1 MYKRLLAGLLA
12 VTVTMTGISFPDS
25 VFAAQD
31 DTAVVQEEEV
41 VTESC
46 EVTESE
52 EAEDQEETETESEDA
67 EIEET
72 EIKENEIVQSE
83 TENDTD
89 TTETEE
95 ETVEAEVSETE
106 EQTEAIK
113 SDISVEGTDS
123 AGVLLAE
130 ELANVATQQEENNG
144 CNVFSIDVS
153 ENTATVYFETT
164 QDATL
169 VVAVYDETGN
179 QMLACGKKE
188 VTHEETLTV
197 VDIDT
202 GTMPQYFLVRGYL
215 IETETLRPICT
226 LYESSMYTQEMQEFL
241 SKTTDDFDDEKVLN
255 LDNDTTNNFAV
266 YGDDTI
272 IIPESSQKNQVVSVD
287 DTNRVY
293 VIENADETVTS
304 LKEGDIFA
312 HEYGDGN
319 VLIVKVSSIK
329 TDGTTVTITGAD
341 TSAEEVFDYVKVDS
355 TAGLSTAEVDDSNL
369 EDGVTYEG
377 LEDMSE
383 DDDIQTYALV
393 DGNASASMGISMK
406 INLWTP
412 GEKER
417 VKITGDVSL
426 KMTTSIKVYI
436 ATNYQYFE
444 FRMDYKAKLGI
455 GISGK
460 GRLRDTKFPQIVLR
474 PLPAIRVGYNP
485 SLELSADVKC
495 EFSGMIKGTVG
506 MAVSSDDTEIKS
518 FDSTPKVDADLEL
531 EGTIFFGFSFE
542 PEISAEI
549 VKVKL
554 ASASL
559 EGKIGAESVS
569 KASLVGKKDDTIHDC
584 EHCIQGEIFA
594 KGSVSIKVKL
604 LKLEF
609 KYDML
614 EMKVKVGDWYWSVG
628 KGHAFTTCPYFK
640 YKITV
645 ATVDDSGKVFPGS
658 KIEGDF
664 SVITGQGT
672 LANAQFIKTGE
683 DGKAIGYLPEGDY
696 KLKISADG
704 YKTVTKKIKVKK
716 DKATNSMRVVLR
728 KNGDDNGSGVEIINP
743 DLNIID
749 DSSILKLNF
758 FNTGVISTNGNLYMW
773 GNNTNG
779 QLGNGTNQNSSV
791 PVNILNN
798 VNEFAC
804 VKSDSL
810 GVISKEH
817 FLYTWGK
824 NEYGQLGNGTMENSS
839 IPVKIIENVKKANV
853 GSDSSYA
860 ITQNGSLYTW
870 GKNEYGQLG
879 NGTMENSNI
888 PVKIIE
894 NVKKANVG
902 SDSSYAITQ
911 NGSLYTWGKNEYG
924 QLGNGTMENS
934 NIPVKI
940 IENVKKA
947 NVGSD
952 SSYAITQNGS
962 LYTWGKNEYGQLG
975 NGTIDNSYFPIKVLD
990 NVIMAEVGDGYSA
1003 AITKDGSL
1011 YTWGRNEYGQ
1021 LGNGTTE
1028 NSNVPVKVMNNVAIV
1043 KIHDYSYVSAIT
1055 KIGQLYM
1062 WGMNKDGRLGNG
1074 TANNSS
1080 IPTKIL
1086 DHVIYMK
1093 SVERRCAAITTNG
1106 QLYMWGW
1113 NLSGQ
1118 IGTGSTS
1125 SSYVPIKIMDNVV
1138 SIDLGTVHSGAVTR
1152 NGDLYIWGHNYYG
1165 DIGDGTTEDRYTPT
1179 KITIPGGV
1187 ALPSDLTSTI
1197 SAQSEESS
1205 SDSVPVLTAVPD
1217 STQPVSEFESTDQ
1230 SEEFEEEA
1238 VSVFKAD
1245 ATEIDTATGAQTAS
1259 FKNLTPND
1267 TYNFYVARSLTAD
1280 DLLASD
1286 NILDIRQ
1293 AVAGEGGRMSVTYQP
1308 RETDDNAVIFVV
1320 GSTPKD
1326 LSGAQITIGDT
1337 TYNGTAKSVT
1347 ATVVCDGK
1355 TLVEGR
1361 DYLVT
1366 GGFEITGA
1374 GTYTLTIIG
1383 TGTYTGTASAAY
1395 TVTCQHSYTESI
1407 TKQPTCTESGIKTFT
1422 CSICGDSQ
1430 TEEIPAAGH
1439 SFSADWTID
1448 EEATCAK
1455 EGSKSHHCSV
1465 CAAVTDITAIPKTAH
1480 TYQNKKV
1487 TKRATTSKN
1496 GTFSAVCSV
1505 CGAEQTETI
1514 YAAKTIKLS
1523 KTSMTYNGKNQ
1534 KPSVT
1539 ILDANK
1545 NKLKSGTDYKVTY
1558 PKKSKNVGRYTVTIT
1573 LKGSYSGT
1581 VKKTFTIL
1589 PKNTAISKL
1598 TASKNTVTVKWKKQ
1612 TKQTAGYEIQYSTSS
1627 KFTKKTTKT
1636 VKVAKNSTTSKKITK
1651 LKAKKKYYVR
1661 IRTYQTAKV
1670 GKKTTKIYSGWSKAK
1685 MVTTRKS

>member
-31 DTAVVQEEEV
+31 DTAVIQEEKTG
-41 VTESC
+41 TESS
-46 EVTESE
+46 EVTESGETE
-52 EAEDQEETETESEDA
+52 ESEENLTEKTGSDGTETESD
-67 EIEET
+67 EIQAA
-72 EIKENEIVQSE
+72 EIVQTE
-83 TENDTD
+83 TDNEADI
-89 TTETEE
+89 TETEE
-95 ETVEAEVSETE
+95 AEELETE
-106 EQTEAIK
+106 DQTDVIK

-123 AGVLLAE
+123 AGTLLAE

-144 CNVFSIDVS
+144 CNVFSIDIS

-169 VVAVYDETGN
+169 VVAVYDEKGN

-188 VTHEETLTV
+188 VTHEETLTI

-226 LYESSMYTQEMQEFL
+226 EYESSMYTQEMQEFL
-241 SKTTDDFDDEKVLN
+241 SKTTDDFDEEKVLN
-255 LDNDTTNNFAV
+255 LDEDTTNNFAV
-266 YGDDTI
+266 YNDDTI
-272 IIPESSQKNQVVSVD
+272 IIPESAHSNQVVSVD
-287 DTNRVY
+287 NTNRVY

-304 LKEGDIFA
+304 LQEGDIFS
-312 HEYGDGN
+312 HEYGDGD
-319 VLIVKVSSIK
+319 VLIVKVASIK

-355 TAGLSTAEVDDSNL
+355 AAGLGTAEIDDSNL

-377 LEDMSE
+377 LADMSD
-383 DDDIQTYALV
+383 DDDIETYALV
-393 DGNASASMGISMK
+393 DGDVSASTGMSMK
-406 INLWTP
+406 INLWTS
-412 GEKER
+412 GEKEK

-460 GRLRDTKFPQIVLR
+460 ILDISLKLPSIQIK
-474 PLPAIRVGYNP
+474 PLPVIKIGYNP
-485 SLELSADVKC
+485 SFEFNADVKC
-495 EFSGMIKGTVG
+495 EFSGTIKGTIG

-518 FDSTPKVDADLEL
+518 LDSTPKVDADLEL
-531 EGTIFFGFSFE
+531 EGTIFIGFSFE

-559 EGKIGAESVS
+559 EGKIGFESVS
-569 KASLVGKKDDTIHDC
+569 KASLVGATDDTIHDC

-594 KGSVSIKVKL
+594 KGGVSIKVKL

-614 EMKVKVGDWYWSVG
+614 DMKVKAGDWYWSVG
-628 KGHAFTTCPYFK
+628 KNFGFTTCPYFK

-645 ATVDDSGKVFPGS
+645 ATVDGSGKVLPDS
-658 KIEGDF
+658 RVDGDF
-664 SVITGQGT
+664 SVITEQGT

-683 DGKAIGYLPEGDY
+683 DGKAVGYLPEGNY

-704 YKTVTKKIKVKK
+704 YKTVTKKITVKK
-716 DKATNSMRVVLR
+716 DKATNCLRVVM
-728 KNGDDNGSGVEIINP
+728 KKSGDAGSNSENQIDAIRPDVGINSYSQV
-743 DLNIID
+743 LSLGYFAN
-749 DSSILKLNF
+749 
-758 FNTGVISTNGNLYMW
+758 GVIAQDGSLYMW
-773 GNNTNG
+773 GYNEW
-779 QLGNGTNQNSSV
+779 GN
-791 PVNILNN
+791 I
-798 VNEFAC
+798 
-804 VKSDSL
+804 
-810 GVISKEH
+810 
-817 FLYTWGK
+817 
-824 NEYGQLGNGTMENSS
+824 
-839 IPVKIIENVKKANV
+839 
-853 GSDSSYA
+853 
-860 ITQNGSLYTW
+860 
-870 GKNEYGQLG
+870 
-879 NGTMENSNI
+879 
-888 PVKIIE
+888 
-894 NVKKANVG
+894 
-902 SDSSYAITQ
+902 
-911 NGSLYTWGKNEYG
+911 
-924 QLGNGTMENS
+924 
-934 NIPVKI
+934 
-940 IENVKKA
+940 
-947 NVGSD
+947 
-952 SSYAITQNGS
+952 
-962 LYTWGKNEYGQLG
+962 
-975 NGTIDNSYFPIKVLD
+975 
-990 NVIMAEVGDGYSA
+990 GD
-1003 AITKDGSL
+1003 
-1011 YTWGRNEYGQ
+1011 
-1021 LGNGTTE
+1021 GTTE
-1028 NSNVPVKVMNNVAIV
+1028 DRDM
-1043 KIHDYSYVSAIT
+1043 
-1055 KIGQLYM
+1055 
-1062 WGMNKDGRLGNG
+1062 
-1074 TANNSS
+1074 
-1080 IPTKIL
+1080 PTKIL
-1086 DHVIYMK
+1086 DHVI
-1093 SVERRCAAITTNG
+1093 SVSSGYDRSGAITQDG
-1106 QLYMWGW
+1106 SLYMWGCNDEGQIGDGTTEDRYKPTKILDHVVSVSLGGDYSGAITQDGSLYMW
-1113 NLSGQ
+1113 GCNCSGQ
-1118 IGTGSTS
+1118 IGDGTSVDRYKPTKILDHVISVSFGYCNGAITQDGSLYMWAPSDPT
-1125 SSYVPIKIMDNVV
+1125 KILDNVIAV
-1138 SIDLGTVHSGAVTR
+1138 SSEYGHSGAITQDGSLYMWGC
-1152 NGDLYIWGHNYYG
+1152 NDEGQIGDGTTENRYKPTKILDHVISVNLGNNHSGAITQDGSLYIWGCNDEGQIG
-1165 DIGDGTTEDRYTPT
+1165 DGTTENRYKPTKILDHVISVSLGNNHSGAITQDGSLYMWGNNERGNIGDGTTEDRYTPT

-1187 ALPSDLTSTI
+1187 ARPSNLTSTV
-1197 SAQSEESS
+1197 STQSEKASM
-1205 SDSVPVLTAVPD
+1205 DSVSISDTALD
-1217 STQPVSEFESTDQ
+1217 STKYEPESESADQPEL
-1230 SEEFEEEA
+1230 FEEEE

-1245 ATEIDTATGAQTAS
+1245 TTETNTATGTQTAS

-1280 DLLASD
+1280 DLLTSD

-1293 AVAGEGGRMSVTYQP
+1293 AVAGEDGRMSVTYQP

-1320 GSTPKD
+1320 GSTQKD

-1366 GGFEITGA
+1366 GGFEITGT

-1395 TVTCQHSYTESI
+1395 TVTCQHNYTESI
-1407 TKQPTCTESGIKTFT
+1407 TKQPTCTEPGRKTLT

-1465 CAAVTDITAIPKTAH
+1465 CGAVTDITAIPKTAH
-1480 TYQNKKV
+1480 TYKNKKV

-1496 GTFSAVCSV
+1496 GTFTAVCSV
-1505 CGAEQTETI
+1505 CGAEQTEVI

-1523 KTSMTYNGKNQ
+1523 KTSMTYNGKKQ

-1539 ILDANK
+1539 ITDAAGK
-1545 NKLKSGTDYKVTY
+1545 KLKNGTDYKVTY
-1558 PKKSKNVGRYTVTIT
+1558 PKKTQNVGKYTVTVT
-1573 LKGSYSGT
+1573 LKGNYTGT

-1636 VKVAKNSTTSKKITK
+1636 VKVTKNSTTSKKITK

-1661 IRTYQTAKV
+1661 IRTYQTVKV
-1670 GKKTTKIYSGWSKAK
+1670 GKKSTKIYSGWSKAK
-1685 MVTTRKS
+1685 TITTKKS

>member
-31 DTAVVQEEEV
+31 DTAVVQEKEI
-41 VTESC
+41 VTESS
-46 EVTESE
+46 EVMESE

-72 EIKENEIVQSE
+72 EIKENEIVQTE

-130 ELANVATQQEENNG
+130 KLANVATQQEENNG

-169 VVAVYDETGN
+169 VVAVYDENGN

-197 VDIDT
+197 VDINT

-495 EFSGMIKGTVG
+495 EFSGTIKGTVG

-645 ATVDDSGKVFPGS
+645 ATVDGSGKVLPDS
-658 KIEGDF
+658 RVDGDF

-672 LANAQFIKTGE
+672 PANAQFIKTGE
-683 DGKAIGYLPEGDY
+683 DGKAVGYLPEGNY

-728 KNGDDNGSGVEIINP
+728 KSGDDNGSGVEIIKP
-743 DLNIID
+743 GEIQEGNIID
-749 DSSILKLNF
+749 LIKKQ
-758 FNTGVISTNGNLYMW
+758 T
-773 GNNTNG
+773 
-779 QLGNGTNQNSSV
+779 LG
-791 PVNILNN
+791 
-798 VNEFAC
+798 
-804 VKSDSL
+804 L
-810 GVISKEH
+810 GDIHS
-817 FLYTWGK
+817 G
-824 NEYGQLGNGTMENSS
+824 
-839 IPVKIIENVKKANV
+839 
-853 GSDSSYA
+853 
-860 ITQNGSLYTW
+860 
-870 GKNEYGQLG
+870 
-879 NGTMENSNI
+879 
-888 PVKIIE
+888 
-894 NVKKANVG
+894 
-902 SDSSYAITQ
+902 
-911 NGSLYTWGKNEYG
+911 
-924 QLGNGTMENS
+924 
-934 NIPVKI
+934 
-940 IENVKKA
+940 
-947 NVGSD
+947 
-952 SSYAITQNGS
+952 
-962 LYTWGKNEYGQLG
+962 
-975 NGTIDNSYFPIKVLD
+975 
-990 NVIMAEVGDGYSA
+990 

-1011 YTWGRNEYGQ
+1011 Y
-1021 LGNGTTE
+1021 
-1028 NSNVPVKVMNNVAIV
+1028 
-1043 KIHDYSYVSAIT
+1043 
-1055 KIGQLYM
+1055 M
-1062 WGMNKDGRLGNG
+1062 WG
-1074 TANNSS
+1074 
-1080 IPTKIL
+1080 
-1086 DHVIYMK
+1086 
-1093 SVERRCAAITTNG
+1093 E
-1106 QLYMWGW
+1106 
-1113 NLSGQ
+1113 
-1118 IGTGSTS
+1118 
-1125 SSYVPIKIMDNVV
+1125 
-1138 SIDLGTVHSGAVTR
+1138 
-1152 NGDLYIWGHNYYG
+1152 NYRG
-1165 DIGDGTTEDRYTPT
+1165 KLGDGTTEDRYTPVKIMDNVASVSLKSYHSGAIT
-1179 KITIPGGV
+1179 KDGSLYMWGENDSGELGDGTTEDRHTPVKIMDNVVSVSLGYEHSGAITKDGSLYMWGDNYYGELGDGTTENRYTPIKVMDNVVSVSVVGSEIDNHSGAITKDGSLYMWGDNYWGELGDGTTEDRHTPVKVMDNVVSVSLGGDRSGAITKDGSLYMWGQNSFGKLGDGTTEDRYTPVRIMNNVAFVSLGQGHSGVITKDGHLYMWSENDAGQLGDGTTEERYTPTQTTIPGGV
-1187 ALPSDLTSTI
+1187 AFPSDLTSTI
-1197 SAQSEESS
+1197 STQSEESS

-1217 STQPVSEFESTDQ
+1217 STQQASESEPVDQ
-1230 SEEFEEEA
+1230 PETLEEEA
-1238 VSVFKAD
+1238 VSVYKAD
-1245 ATEIDTATGAQTAS
+1245 ATETNTATGTQTAS

-1280 DLLASD
+1280 DLLASE

-1293 AVAGEGGRMSVTYQP
+1293 AVAGEDGRMSVTYQL

-1326 LSGAQITIGDT
+1326 LSGAQITIGNT

-1347 ATVVCDGK
+1347 AAVECDGK

-1366 GGFEITGA
+1366 GGFEITGT

-1395 TVTCQHSYTESI
+1395 TVTCQHNYTESI

-1422 CSICGDSQ
+1422 CSICGDSR

-1465 CAAVTDITAIPKTAH
+1465 CGAVTDITAIPKTAH
-1480 TYQNKKV
+1480 NYKNKKV

-1496 GTFSAVCSV
+1496 GTFTAVCSV
-1505 CGAEQTETI
+1505 CGAEQTEVI

-1523 KTSMTYNGKNQ
+1523 KTSMTYNGKKQ

-1539 ILDANK
+1539 IMDAAGK
-1545 NKLKSGTDYKVTY
+1545 KLKNGTDYKVTY
-1558 PKKSKNVGRYTVTIT
+1558 PKKTQNVGKYTVTVK
-1573 LKGSYSGT
+1573 LKGNYTGT

-1598 TASKNTVTVKWKKQ
+1598 TASKNTVTVKWRKQ

-1636 VKVAKNSTTSKKITK
+1636 VKVTKNSTTSKKITK

-1661 IRTYQTAKV
+1661 IRTYQTVKV
-1670 GKKTTKIYSGWSKAK
+1670 GKKSTKIYSGWSKAK
-1685 MVTTRKS
+1685 TITTKKS

>member
-31 DTAVVQEEEV
+31 DTAVVQEKEI
-41 VTESC
+41 VTESS
-46 EVTESE
+46 EVMESE

-72 EIKENEIVQSE
+72 EIKENEIVQTE

-130 ELANVATQQEENNG
+130 KLANVATQQEENNG

-169 VVAVYDETGN
+169 VVAVYDENGN

-197 VDIDT
+197 VDINT

-495 EFSGMIKGTVG
+495 EFSGTIKGTVG

-645 ATVDDSGKVFPGS
+645 ATVDGSGKVLPDS
-658 KIEGDF
+658 RVDGDF

-672 LANAQFIKTGE
+672 PANAQFIKTGE
-683 DGKAIGYLPEGDY
+683 DGKAVGYLPEGNY

-728 KNGDDNGSGVEIINP
+728 KSGDDNGSGVEIIKP
-743 DLNIID
+743 GEIQEGNIID
-749 DSSILKLNF
+749 LIKKQ
-758 FNTGVISTNGNLYMW
+758 T
-773 GNNTNG
+773 
-779 QLGNGTNQNSSV
+779 LG
-791 PVNILNN
+791 
-798 VNEFAC
+798 
-804 VKSDSL
+804 L
-810 GVISKEH
+810 GDIHS
-817 FLYTWGK
+817 G
-824 NEYGQLGNGTMENSS
+824 
-839 IPVKIIENVKKANV
+839 
-853 GSDSSYA
+853 
-860 ITQNGSLYTW
+860 
-870 GKNEYGQLG
+870 
-879 NGTMENSNI
+879 
-888 PVKIIE
+888 
-894 NVKKANVG
+894 
-902 SDSSYAITQ
+902 
-911 NGSLYTWGKNEYG
+911 
-924 QLGNGTMENS
+924 
-934 NIPVKI
+934 
-940 IENVKKA
+940 
-947 NVGSD
+947 
-952 SSYAITQNGS
+952 
-962 LYTWGKNEYGQLG
+962 
-975 NGTIDNSYFPIKVLD
+975 
-990 NVIMAEVGDGYSA
+990 

-1011 YTWGRNEYGQ
+1011 Y
-1021 LGNGTTE
+1021 
-1028 NSNVPVKVMNNVAIV
+1028 
-1043 KIHDYSYVSAIT
+1043 
-1055 KIGQLYM
+1055 M
-1062 WGMNKDGRLGNG
+1062 WG
-1074 TANNSS
+1074 
-1080 IPTKIL
+1080 
-1086 DHVIYMK
+1086 
-1093 SVERRCAAITTNG
+1093 E
-1106 QLYMWGW
+1106 
-1113 NLSGQ
+1113 
-1118 IGTGSTS
+1118 
-1125 SSYVPIKIMDNVV
+1125 
-1138 SIDLGTVHSGAVTR
+1138 
-1152 NGDLYIWGHNYYG
+1152 NYRG
-1165 DIGDGTTEDRYTPT
+1165 KLGDGTTEDRYTPVKIMDNVASVSLKSYHSGAIT
-1179 KITIPGGV
+1179 KDGSLYMWGENDSGELGDGTTEDRHTPVKIMDNVVSVSLGYEHSGAITKDGSLYMWGDNYYGELGDGTTENRYTPIKVMDNVVSVSVVGSEIDNHSGAITKDGSLYMWGDNYWGELGDGTTEDRHTPVKVMDNVVSVSLGGDRSGAITKDGSLYMWGRNEFGELGDGTTENKHAPVKIMDNVVSVSLEYYHSGAITKDGSLYMWGQNSFGKLGDGTTEDRYTPVRIMNNVAFVSLGQGHSGVITKDGHLYMWSENDAGQLGDGTTEERYTPTQTTIPGGV
-1187 ALPSDLTSTI
+1187 AFPSDLTSTI
-1197 SAQSEESS
+1197 STQSEESS

-1217 STQPVSEFESTDQ
+1217 STQQASESEPVDQ
-1230 SEEFEEEA
+1230 PEALEEEA

-1245 ATEIDTATGAQTAS
+1245 TTETNTATGTQTAS

-1293 AVAGEGGRMSVTYQP
+1293 AVAGEDGRMSVTYQP

-1366 GGFEITGA
+1366 GGFEITGT

-1395 TVTCQHSYTESI
+1395 TVTCQHNYTESI
-1407 TKQPTCTESGIKTFT
+1407 TKQPTCTEPGRKTLT
-1422 CSICGDSQ
+1422 CSICG
-1430 TEEIPAAGH
+1430 
-1439 SFSADWTID
+1439 
-1448 EEATCAK
+1448 
-1455 EGSKSHHCSV
+1455 
-1465 CAAVTDITAIPKTAH
+1465 AVKDTTSIPKTAH
-1480 TYQNKKV
+1480 TYKNKKV

-1496 GTFSAVCSV
+1496 GTFTAVCSV
-1505 CGAEQTETI
+1505 CGAEQTEVI

-1523 KTSMTYNGKNQ
+1523 KTSMTYNGKKQ

-1539 ILDANK
+1539 ITDAAGK
-1545 NKLKSGTDYKVTY
+1545 KLKNGTDYKVTY
-1558 PKKSKNVGRYTVTIT
+1558 PKKTQNVGKYTVTVT
-1573 LKGSYSGT
+1573 LKGNYTGT

-1636 VKVAKNSTTSKKITK
+1636 VKVTKNSTTSKKIKK

-1661 IRTYQTAKV
+1661 IRTYQTVKV
-1670 GKKTTKIYSGWSKAK
+1670 GKKSTKIYSGWSKAK
-1685 MVTTRKS
+1685 TVTTKKS